1 MIHAYSELYLEEMQ
15 GDMGLMFDLAV
26 NVLHYD
32 INEFNEIFINSTIA
46 KKIEYG
52 DSSVLAGKSG
62 IEMLYDVLDERGDKY
77 RDIQQE
83 DIDIWSRSP
92 QYWVGWILCYYQWYT
107 AISFLEIYKTV
118 TAKDIEDMYM
128 PYHEMDESQFVDE
141 INRRRSDIR
150 AMTYLKYFRQKAGY
164 TQQQLADLTE
174 VPVKTIRQYEQGQK
188 NINKASAETVIKFS
202 RVLCCQPFDLLEK

>member
-15 GDMGLMFDLAV
+15 GDMGLVFDLAV

-62 IEMLYDVLDERGDKY
+62 IEMLYDILDEHGDKY

>member
-15 GDMGLMFDLAV
+15 GDMGLVFDLAV

-62 IEMLYDVLDERGDKY
+62 IEMLYDVLDKHGDKY
-77 RDIQQE
+77 RDIQQK

-164 TQQQLADLTE
+164 TQQQLADLTD

>member
-15 GDMGLMFDLAV
+15 EDMGLVFDLAV

-92 QYWVGWILCYYQWYT
+92 QYWAGWILCYYQWYT

-164 TQQQLADLTE
+164 TQQQLADLTD

>member
-15 GDMGLMFDLAV
+15 GDMGLVFDLAV

-62 IEMLYDVLDERGDKY
+62 IEMLYEILDERGDKY

-164 TQQQLADLTE
+164 TQQQLADLTD

>member
-15 GDMGLMFDLAV
+15 EDMGLVFDLAV

-62 IEMLYDVLDERGDKY
+62 VEMLYDVLDERGDKY

-92 QYWVGWILCYYQWYT
+92 QYWAGWILCYYQWYT

-164 TQQQLADLTE
+164 TQQQLADLTD

>member
-15 GDMGLMFDLAV
+15 EDMGLVFDLAV

-32 INEFNEIFINSTIA
+32 INEFNKIFINSTIA

-62 IEMLYDVLDERGDKY
+62 VEMLYDVLDERGDKY

-164 TQQQLADLTE
+164 TQQQLADLTD

>member
-15 GDMGLMFDLAV
+15 GDMGLVFDLAV

-62 IEMLYDVLDERGDKY
+62 IEMLYDVLDEHGDKY

>member
-15 GDMGLMFDLAV
+15 EDMGLVFDLAV

-32 INEFNEIFINSTIA
+32 INKFNEIFINSTIA

-62 IEMLYDVLDERGDKY
+62 VEMLYDILDERGDKY

>member
-15 GDMGLMFDLAV
+15 GDMGLVFDLAV

-62 IEMLYDVLDERGDKY
+62 IEMLYDVLDEHGDKY

-107 AISFLEIYKTV
+107 AISFLEIYKAV

>member
-15 GDMGLMFDLAV
+15 GDMGLVFDLAV

-62 IEMLYDVLDERGDKY
+62 VEMLYDILDERGDKY

>member
-15 GDMGLMFDLAV
+15 EDMGLVFDLAV
-26 NVLHYD
+26 NALHYD

-62 IEMLYDVLDERGDKY
+62 VEMLYDVLDERGDKY

-164 TQQQLADLTE
+164 TQQQLADLTD

>member
-15 GDMGLMFDLAV
+15 EDMGLVFDLAV

-62 IEMLYDVLDERGDKY
+62 IEMLYDILDERGDKY

-118 TAKDIEDMYM
+118 SAKDIEDMYM

>member
-62 IEMLYDVLDERGDKY
+62 IEMLYDILDEHDDKY

-174 VPVKTIRQYEQGQK
+174 VPVITIRQYEQGQK

>member
-15 GDMGLMFDLAV
+15 GDMGLVFDLAV

-62 IEMLYDVLDERGDKY
+62 VEMLYDILDERGDKY

-164 TQQQLADLTE
+164 TQQQLADLTD

>member
-1 MIHAYSELYLEEMQ
+1 HAYSELYLEEMQ
-15 GDMGLMFDLAV
+15 EDMGLVFDLAV

-92 QYWVGWILCYYQWYT
+92 QYWAGWILCYYQWYT

>member
-15 GDMGLMFDLAV
+15 GDMGLVFDLAV

-62 IEMLYDVLDERGDKY
+62 VEMLYDVLDEHGDKY

>member
-15 GDMGLMFDLAV
+15 GDMGLVFDLAV

-46 KKIEYG
+46 KKIECG

-62 IEMLYDVLDERGDKY
+62 IEMLYDILDEHDDKY

>member
-15 GDMGLMFDLAV
+15 GDMGLVFDLAV

>member
-15 GDMGLMFDLAV
+15 GDMGLVFDLAV

-32 INEFNEIFINSTIA
+32 INDFNEIFINSTIA

-62 IEMLYDVLDERGDKY
+62 IEMLYDVLDEHGDKY

>member
-15 GDMGLMFDLAV
+15 EDMGLVFDLAV

-32 INEFNEIFINSTIA
+32 INKFNEIFINSTIA

-62 IEMLYDVLDERGDKY
+62 VEMLYDVLDERGDKY

-164 TQQQLADLTE
+164 TQQQLADLTD

>member
-62 IEMLYDVLDERGDKY
+62 IEMLYDILGEHDDKY

-174 VPVKTIRQYEQGQK
+174 VPVITIRQYEQGQK

>member
-1 MIHAYSELYLEEMQ
+1 MIHAYSELYLGEMQ
-15 GDMGLMFDLAV
+15 GDMGLVFDLAV
-26 NVLHYD
+26 NILHYD

-62 IEMLYDVLDERGDKY
+62 IEMLYDILDEHGDKY

>member
-15 GDMGLMFDLAV
+15 GDMGLVFDLAV

-92 QYWVGWILCYYQWYT
+92 QYWAGWILCYYQWYT

-164 TQQQLADLTE
+164 TQQQLADLTD

>member
-15 GDMGLMFDLAV
+15 GDMGLMFDLAA

-62 IEMLYDVLDERGDKY
+62 IEMLYDILDEHDDKY

>member
-15 GDMGLMFDLAV
+15 GDMGLVFDLAV

-62 IEMLYDVLDERGDKY
+62 IEMLYDILDERGDKY

-164 TQQQLADLTE
+164 TQQQLADLTD